1 MHCVYQYSPL
11 LSEKDALVDEVLGR
25 ARDSGPFE
33 FLTSR
38 TGLHLHF
45 ALAETSFVT
54 ADREIN
60 AQHRV
65 VVTQLVITN
74 HQKFLVAQL
83 G

>member
-11 LSEKDALVDEVLGR
+11 LSEKDALVDEVLSR

-33 FLTSR
+33 FLASH
-38 TGLHLHF
+38 TGLYLQF
-45 ALAETSFVT
+45 ALDEASLVT

-74 HQKFLVAQL
+74 YQEFLVAQL
-83 G
+83 C

>member
-11 LSEKDALVDEVLGR
+11 LSEKDALVDEVLGS
-25 ARDSGPFE
+25 ARDSGSFE
-33 FLTSR
+33 ILTSR

-45 ALAETSFVT
+45 ALVETSRVT

-65 VVTQLVITN
+65 IVTQLVIFN
-74 HQKFLVAQL
+74 HKKFLVAQL